1 MSFVVLTDT
10 SGNLPKRCIADCDLK
25 VIPFTYTIDGRD
37 YTCTDSEAFDG
48 DAFYDRIRA
57 GVTVTTTQI
66 SPQSYAD
73 FFEPYLKEGKDLVF
87 VAMSSGI
94 SGSCNSAHIA
104 AGMLHERY
112 GERRI
117 EIIDTRGASL
127 GEGIIAMQA
136 ARLRDSGRDVEDAV
150 RELREN
156 VERMFNVFTVDD
168 LMHLRRG
175 GRLSNLSAIV
185 GTVLQIKPLLKGN
198 EEGKIVAFAKLRG
211 RKRSIQAL
219 AELYDK
225 LAVEPEEQVVGI
237 AQAGCREDAELLA
250 QLLRRNRPPK
260 EILSVEYEPVTGSH
274 VGPGALALFFEASEG
289 VRSYGN
295 EGVTGGFKEAMA
307 VGESVFKGTLKVGE
321 SVLKGTLR
329 AGENA
334 AAALGEKIREY
345 RDKEQK

>member
-10 SGNLPKRCIADCDLK
+10 SGNLPNHKIREYDLH
-25 VIPFTYTIDGRD
+25 VIPFTYTINGQDF
-37 YTCTDSEAFDG
+37 TCTDSEAFDG
-48 DAFYDRIRA
+48 DAFYDRIRG

-66 SPQSYAD
+66 SPQDYAD
-73 FFEPYLKEGKDLVF
+73 FFEPYLKEGKDVIF

-104 AGMLHERY
+104 ADMLAETYPERSV
-112 GERRI
+112 R
-117 EIIDTRGASL
+117 IIDTRGASL

-136 ARLRDSGRDVEDAV
+136 ARLRDSGCDVQQAV
-150 RELREN
+150 EILQDK

-211 RKRSIQAL
+211 RKKSIQAL
-219 AELYDK
+219 GQLYEK
-225 LAVEPEEQVVGI
+225 LAVNPEEQVVGI
-237 AQAGCREDAELLA
+237 AQAGCREDAMYLAELIRHSKA
-250 QLLRRNRPPK
+250 PK
-260 EILSVEYEPVTGSH
+260 EILMVEYEPVTGSH
-274 VGPGALALFFEASEG
+274 VGPGALALFFESAEG

-307 VGESVFKGTLKVGE
+307 MGEHALRGTLKAGGSVVKTTLKAGE
-321 SVLKGTLR
+321 S
-329 AGENA
+329 A
-334 AAALGEKIREY
+334 AANLGEKLREY
-345 RDKEQK
+345 RDREQK

>member
-10 SGNLPKRCIADCDLK
+10 SGNLPNRCIADCDLQ
-25 VIPFTYTIDGRD
+25 VIPFTYTVDGRD
-37 YTCTDSEAFDG
+37 CTCTDTEAFDG

-57 GVTVTTTQI
+57 GVSVTTTQI
-66 SPQSYAD
+66 SPQSFVD
-73 FFEPYLKEGKDLVF
+73 FFEPCLKEGKDLLF
-87 VAMSSGI
+87 VSMSSGI
-94 SGSCNSAHIA
+94 SGSCSSAHIA
-104 AGMLHERY
+104 ADMLREQY
-112 GERRI
+112 PERRI
-117 EIIDTRGASL
+117 EILDTRGASL
-127 GEGIIAMQA
+127 GEGLLAVKA
-136 ARLRDSGRDVEDAV
+136 ARLRDEGRELEDAV
-150 RELREN
+150 RELQEN
-156 VERMFNVFTVDD
+156 AERMFNVFTVDD

-219 AELYDK
+219 AELYDA
-225 LAVEPEEQVVGI
+225 LAVEPEKQLVGI

-250 QLLRRNRPPK
+250 QLLRRSRPPR
-260 EILSVEYEPVTGSH
+260 EILTVEYEPVTGSH
-274 VGPGALALFFEASEG
+274 VGPGALALFFEAAEG

-307 VGESVFKGTLKVGE
+307 VGERVFKGTLKAGE
-321 SVLKGTLR
+321 GVLKGTLR

-334 AAALGEKIREY
+334 AARLGEKLREY
-345 RDKEQK
+345 KDREQK